1 MSIHRMYTGDDGESH
16 IEELQP
22 DDPKLAS
29 LGTVTGCSL
38 QITQAGEFSD
48 FHAATLRRWLTILT
62 GQIDIELADGSVH
75 GFGPE
80 SLRLWED
87 VTGKGHRTRFPV
99 ATVTVAMPLPD

>member
-38 QITQAGEFSD
+38 QITQAGYSRTSTRPP
-48 FHAATLRRWLTILT
+48 AAA
-62 GQIDIELADGSVH
+62 G
-75 GFGPE
+75 
-80 SLRLWED
+80 
-87 VTGKGHRTRFPV
+87 
-99 ATVTVAMPLPD
+99 

>member
-29 LGTVTGCSL
+29 LGTVTSCSL

-48 FHAATLRRWLTILT
+48 FHPAPAAA
-62 GQIDIELADGSVH
+62 G
-75 GFGPE
+75 
-80 SLRLWED
+80 
-87 VTGKGHRTRFPV
+87 
-99 ATVTVAMPLPD
+99 

>member
-48 FHAATLRRWLTILT
+48 FHSAPPPPLVDHLDRSDR
-62 GQIDIELADGSVH
+62 
-75 GFGPE
+75 
-80 SLRLWED
+80 
-87 VTGKGHRTRFPV
+87 HRTC
-99 ATVTVAMPLPD
+99 